1 MLEVCVCPGASWRWL
16 SVGLADVG
24 IAVDGVL
31 GGVFRSEKQRE
42 WLSEMVD
49 LNNTD
54 GNELKLL
61 TSVGLADVGIT
72 IDGVVDGVFRG
83 ERWSE

>member
-1 MLEVCVCPGASWRWL
+1 
-16 SVGLADVG
+16 
-24 IAVDGVL
+24 
-31 GGVFRSEKQRE
+31 
-42 WLSEMVD
+42 MVD